1 MNTKNDNNSNNRALS
16 PLQDQLL
23 RRAEARAAG
32 MIMAQAKQMMNT
44 MVDYKE
50 LMTMYACAMK
60 QVRTKFEVLDSEF
73 NVRYQRNPINAIN
86 TRLKKTASIIE
97 KLSRKHKAF
106 TCRDIEENLFDV
118 AGVRVICSYSDDIYR
133 IADAFLSQDDVTLI
147 RKKDYIAEPKENGY
161 RSLHL
166 IVKVPVYF
174 SEMKKDMAV
183 EVQIRTIAM
192 DFWANLEH
200 QLKYK
205 QEIPDQTAIVKEL
218 KTCADVLAGTD
229 DKMLSLRTRIEKM
242 EDTQESDSD
251 VLLEKL
257 SKLDIAI
264 DQP

>member
-1 MNTKNDNNSNNRALS
+1 MNDEKREMLTPMQS
-16 PLQDQLL
+16 QLL
-23 RRAEARAAG
+23 QRAEQRAAG
-32 MIMAQAKQMMNT
+32 VILAQARQMMNT
-44 MVDYKE
+44 MVEYKE

-73 NVRYQRNPINAIN
+73 NVRYQRNPIYAIN
-86 TRLKKTASIIE
+86 TRLKKTASIID
-97 KLSRKHKAF
+97 KLNRKHKAF
-106 TCRDIEENLFDV
+106 TCKDIEENLFDV

-133 IADAFLSQDDVTLI
+133 IAESFLKQDDVTLI

-174 SEMKKDMAV
+174 SEMTKDMAV

-205 QEIPDQTAIVKEL
+205 QEIPNQTEIVSEL

-229 DKMLSLRTRIEKM
+229 DKMLSLRKRIGDM
-242 EDTQESDSD
+242 EDTKATDSD